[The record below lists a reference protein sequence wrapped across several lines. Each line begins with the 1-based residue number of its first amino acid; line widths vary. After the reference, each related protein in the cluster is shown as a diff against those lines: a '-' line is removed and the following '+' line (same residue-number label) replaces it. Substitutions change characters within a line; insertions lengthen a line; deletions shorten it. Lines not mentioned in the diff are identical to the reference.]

1 MQKCLAPAGDIEC
14 VCDNVVRSLSWNNQ
28 IKVHQLRGEI
38 PKVHEISLK
47 SLNESGELAR
57 KWKLE
62 NVKIEGS
69 GGGRCG
75 GAGNDQR
82 GKRGN
87 RMA

>member
-1 MQKCLAPAGDIEC
+1 MG
-14 VCDNVVRSLSWNNQ
+14 RSLSWNNQ

-38 PKVHEISLK
+38 LKKVQEISLK
-47 SLNESGELAR
+47 SLNRSGELAR

-69 GGGRCG
+69 GWARCG
-75 GAGNDQR
+75 GAGAGNDQR
-82 GKRGN
+82 GKWGN